1 MRRTRREVVQ
11 SFLEYAKTRDVH
23 LCDREGGYLL
33 PLHDPGPL
41 VDQWLADTGPGR
53 PAGDT
58 VARVVALAAEGQTD
72 EEIARAL
79 GVTPG
84 TARAYRSLGKR
95 RERAGRPREETK

>member
-11 SFLEYAKTRDVH
+11 SFLDYTGIVVA
-23 LCDREGGYLL
+23 
-33 PLHDPGPL
+33 PGV

-58 VARVVALAAEGQTD
+58 VARVVALAKEGQTD